1 MGAERAL
8 GGLEGWGTCGQV
20 RALTGS
26 DFPLPIWKEFGPPP
40 RPLIPV
46 RDHRHGARAGA
57 RAAAHTASFLQA
69 CIPLSLTHWL

>member
-26 DFPLPIWKEFGPPP
+26 DFPLPIGKEFGPPP
-40 RPLIPV
+40 HPRSRSETTGTERVQERVQPRTQLPSSRRV
-46 RDHRHGARAGA
+46 
-57 RAAAHTASFLQA
+57 FL
-69 CIPLSLTHWL
+69 